1 VLTLG
6 LALTLDKA
14 ANSTSESR
22 PGFRFDAVTVGTLL
36 VRELLLD
43 CPPAIIGIRELLA
56 FGVDLDDDMIS
67 MELIVMKFEKF

>member
-1 VLTLG
+1 
-6 LALTLDKA
+6 
-14 ANSTSESR
+14 
-22 PGFRFDAVTVGTLL
+22 